1 MFLVLQKWIHFLLYK
16 PQLDRV
22 FSVYDVIDNLLG
34 CGDLSDNCTTW
45 QRLLLEVPWFRLML
59 NIFVVYQVKRLC
71 LGRRKVSEVLICRS
85 WVCWFGQSGAA
96 RIPFALSWYGTFGII
111 ENRGKHKMRFSSSPL

>member
-34 CGDLSDNCTTW
+34 CGDSSDNCTTW
-45 QRLLLEVPWFRLML
+45 QRLLLEAPWFRLML
-59 NIFVVYQVKRLC
+59 NIFVVGSGEKIVPGKKKGFRGTHLSK
-71 LGRRKVSEVLICRS
+71 LGMLVWSIWGS
-85 WVCWFGQSGAA
+85 
-96 RIPFALSWYGTFGII
+96 
-111 ENRGKHKMRFSSSPL
+111 